1 MPQLLIFL
9 GAGASKAFANI
20 PTMKEMV
27 DLFEEEIREEKDMLR
42 LYSSVVDA
50 LKDMYP
56 ERIDLEAVFTV
67 LNGIATGRTLRD
79 LGFLATYEAKRL
91 GVTLASSVDPETQTL
106 AKRLLKKYEEFIAS
120 SAEIKEGSKANLFE
134 LYRMFSEIP
143 PPSNK
148 QKVSFE
154 GHDLWWSGQWA
165 VYTTNY
171 DLCIETIC
179 SDAGIEIQRGSY
191 FDSRINRRILRP
203 DYTQT
208 GTNLGSDN
216 VFKIVKLHGSLSWYR
231 RKDGLELEYSEG
243 VPTRDLLQGR
253 IMLYPLEE
261 KALYEEPYILLV
273 NYFRQDLK
281 LAPKWLFIGYRFNDP
296 FLLRIIEY
304 CSRTGKS
311 IGVIH
316 PDATNLI
323 NTKLDTVL
331 GSKQGFDA
339 KFDDLVM
346 GRSNQL
352 EDFRKWLGR

>member
-1 MPQLLIFL
+1 MPQLMIFL

-27 DLFEEEIREEKDMLR
+27 DLFENEIREEKDMIQ
-42 LYSSVVDA
+42 LYSSIVDA
-50 LKDMYP
+50 LKDVFS

-67 LNGIATGRTLRD
+67 LNGIATGRTLKD

-120 SAEIKEGSKANLFE
+120 SAEIKEDSKANLFE
-134 LYRMFSEIP
+134 LYGMFGEIFP
-143 PPSNK
+143 PAGKEKSSY
-148 QKVSFE
+148 Q
-154 GHDLWWSGQWA
+154 GRDIWWNRQWA

-191 FDSRINRRILRP
+191 FDPRINRRILRP

-208 GTNLGSDN
+208 GINLGSD

-304 CSRTGKS
+304 CSRTDKR

-323 NTKLDTVL
+323 NTKLNGVL
-331 GSKQGFDA
+331 GSKEGFDA
-339 KFDDLVM
+339 KFDELVLK
-346 GRSNQL
+346 GIQREEFS
-352 EDFRKWLGR
+352 KWLIR